1 MWKSTQR
8 LLTVPPISNNKQ
20 TKDYFRATA
29 LVGEIPEKGDP
40 AWKKNLWKLQHKTS
54 RTSIC
59 GKTCA
64 SREELREHT
73 EEHVTM
79 FKAKTVSGWE
89 EPSLFF
95 CYSFR
100 PYNSGFDLSS
110 CTTRWVCYLTSL
122 RRNTRPW
129 WVSFFSEELS
139 ETDILVAYREECS
152 LQSFWIYFNLWLPP
166 VSTWGGE
173 DYPFTE
179 ILNHLFWHLP
189 HFRWIFNICLV
200 AKSS

>member
-29 LVGEIPEKGDP
+29 LVDGILLVLKKATLLEK
-40 AWKKNLWKLQHKTS
+40 KLWKLQYKTS

-59 GKTCA
+59 GMRCT

-73 EEHVTM
+73 EEHVTT

-129 WVSFFSEELS
+129 WVSFFLKSCQKLTFWLHTGKNVPFKAFGFTS
-139 ETDILVAYREECS
+139 TYDF
-152 LQSFWIYFNLWLPP
+152 LQSLPEAVRIILLLFP
-166 VSTWGGE
+166 RNSE
-173 DYPFTE
+173 SPFLTSAS
-179 ILNHLFWHLP
+179 F
-189 HFRWIFNICLV
+189 
-200 AKSS
+200 